1 LQDAVVP
8 TIQMIDVATE
18 MNNGII
24 VERETQTDL
33 LHVRNE
39 YERYIN
45 MYKIQIFLDYIYCYN
60 VMLIGTK
67 IHRRRQ

>member
-1 LQDAVVP
+1 LQDAVIP

-24 VERETQTDL
+24 ERETQTDL

-45 MYKIQIFLDYIYCYN
+45 KYKI
-60 VMLIGTK
+60 
-67 IHRRRQ
+67 

>member
-8 TIQMIDVATE
+8 TIQMVDVATE

-24 VERETQTDL
+24 ERETQTDL

-45 MYKIQIFLDYIYCYN
+45 KYKIQIFSDYIYCYN
-60 VMLIGTK
+60 VIMLIGAK
-67 IHRRRQ
+67 IYHRQQ